1 MFSYYQKWGY
11 ETVAGKILIVDQN
24 PNYREILRALLEKSG
39 YMVTALEDG
48 HQVGSLFN
56 DITFDI
62 IFLDSETGG
71 VRDKVLFA
79 EIRKECPH
87 SFIIL
92 ITSKRGNG
100 LIKEAMDAG
109 AYGCID
115 KPFNPDEVLTMV
127 HQLSPT
133 RKSSNIESQKKRE
146 R

>member
-1 MFSYYQKWGY
+1 MA
-11 ETVAGKILIVDQN
+11 ENILIVDQN
-24 PNYREILRALLEKSG
+24 PNYREILRALLEKRG
-39 YMVTALEDG
+39 YAVTVLDDG
-48 HQVGSLFN
+48 HQIGTVLGSV
-56 DITFDI
+56 TFDI

-71 VRDKVLFA
+71 VRDKGLFA

-92 ITSKRGNG
+92 IVSKRGNG

-127 HQLSPT
+127 HQLLPT
-133 RKSSNIESQKKRE
+133 RKSSKSGSQKR
-146 R
+146 RDS

>member
-1 MFSYYQKWGY
+1 M
-11 ETVAGKILIVDQN
+11 AGKILIVDQN
-24 PNYREILRALLEKSG
+24 LNYREILRALLEKRG
-39 YMVTALEDG
+39 YVVTVLEDG
-48 HQVGSLFN
+48 HQVGTLFN

-71 VRDKVLFA
+71 VRDKGLFV

-87 SFIIL
+87 SYIIL
-92 ITSKRGNG
+92 MVSNRGNG

-127 HQLSPT
+127 NHLTPCS
-133 RKSSNIESQKKRE
+133 KSKNIESQKRRDK
-146 R
+146 

>member
-1 MFSYYQKWGY
+1 
-11 ETVAGKILIVDQN
+11 VAGKILIVDQN

-39 YMVTALEDG
+39 YMVTVLEDG
-48 HQVGSLFN
+48 HQVDTVFDN
-56 DITFDI
+56 ATFDI

-71 VRDKVLFA
+71 IREKGLFA
-79 EIRKECPH
+79 EIRKKRPH
-87 SFIIL
+87 LYIIL

-127 HQLSPT
+127 HQLLPT
-133 RKSSNIESQKKRE
+133 RKSSNVESQKKRD

>member
-1 MFSYYQKWGY
+1 
-11 ETVAGKILIVDQN
+11 VAGKILIVDQN

-39 YMVTALEDG
+39 YMVTVLEDG
-48 HQVGSLFN
+48 HQVGSLLN

-71 VRDKVLFA
+71 VRDRGLFA

-109 AYGCID
+109 AYGCIG

-127 HQLSPT
+127 HQLLPT
-133 RKSSNIESQKKRE
+133 RKSSKSQKR
-146 R
+146 RDR

>member
-1 MFSYYQKWGY
+1 MPG
-11 ETVAGKILIVDQN
+11 TILIVDQN
-24 PNYREILRALLEKSG
+24 PNYSEILRALLEKRG
-39 YMVTALEDG
+39 YVVTVLDDG
-48 HQVGSLFN
+48 HQIGTVFGSA
-56 DITFDI
+56 TFDI

-87 SFIIL
+87 SYIIL

-115 KPFNPDEVLTMV
+115 KPFNPDEILTMV
-127 HQLSPT
+127 HQLLPI
-133 RKSSNIESQKKRE
+133 RKSRKSERPKRKNG
-146 R
+146 

>member
-1 MFSYYQKWGY
+1 M
-11 ETVAGKILIVDQN
+11 AGKILIVDQN
-24 PNYREILRALLEKSG
+24 PNYREILRVLLEKRG

-48 HQVGSLFN
+48 HQVGTVFN

-71 VRDKVLFA
+71 VRDKGLFA

-87 SFIIL
+87 SYIIL
-92 ITSKRGNG
+92 IVSKRGNG

-127 HQLSPT
+127 NHLIPCS
-133 RKSSNIESQKKRE
+133 KSRNKESQKR
-146 R
+146 RDR

>member
-1 MFSYYQKWGY
+1 M
-11 ETVAGKILIVDQN
+11 AGKILIVDQN

-39 YMVTALEDG
+39 YMVTVLEDG
-48 HQVGSLFN
+48 HQVDTVFDN
-56 DITFDI
+56 ATFDI

-71 VRDKVLFA
+71 IREKGLFA
-79 EIRKECPH
+79 EIRKKRPH
-87 SFIIL
+87 LYIIL

-127 HQLSPT
+127 HQLLPT
-133 RKSSNIESQKKRE
+133 RKSSNVESQKKRD